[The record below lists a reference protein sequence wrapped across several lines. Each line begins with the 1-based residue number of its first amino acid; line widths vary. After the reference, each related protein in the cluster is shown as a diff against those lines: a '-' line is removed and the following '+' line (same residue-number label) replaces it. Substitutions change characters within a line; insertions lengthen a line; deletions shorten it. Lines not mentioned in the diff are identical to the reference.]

1 MTDGSL
7 PRADD
12 MLPPPDPGL
21 VDRLI
26 GTVLRR
32 LIKGGP
38 RPEELMEGLR
48 ASRMQSGHE
57 QESDDVLPSTRLSPA
72 RTRRRPKSS
81 ATRTWPSACPGCSI
95 RSGLAGRQRS
105 GATSGAGTHS
115 GCTPS
120 WWRKATRSSSART
133 TSASGGS
140 SRPMPRYIRSTS
152 GLPASTASSPSRWC
166 AAALPT
172 ANRRGSPRTSCTGPP
187 GRIYQR
193 QGTRVLAHGARQ
205 GSGRNGVPRNLVE
218 CARTGL
224 RCLIT

>member
-115 GCTPS
+115 GCTPVLVEEDGAVVVRAYNERIGRLQPADAEVYS
-120 WWRKATRSSSART
+120 EHLRSARLNGQL
-133 TSASGGS
+133 ALAVVRGS
-140 SRPMPRYIRSTS
+140 IADRQ
-152 GLPASTASSPSRWC
+152 PSRVTANFMHRPTGADLSATGHSGARSRRPAGQRPEWC
-166 AAALPT
+166 AEE
-172 ANRRGSPRTSCTGPP
+172 PR
-187 GRIYQR
+187 
-193 QGTRVLAHGARQ
+193 
-205 GSGRNGVPRNLVE
+205 
-218 CARTGL
+218 
-224 RCLIT
+224 